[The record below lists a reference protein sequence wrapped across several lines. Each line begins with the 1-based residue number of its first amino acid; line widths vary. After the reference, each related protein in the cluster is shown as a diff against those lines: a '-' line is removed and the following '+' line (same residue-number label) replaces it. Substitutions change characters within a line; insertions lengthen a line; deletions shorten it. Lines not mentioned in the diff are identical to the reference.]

1 MKQGTRLAWSK
12 PLGTFSALI
21 IAVIVLAAVFADV
34 VAPSDPITMYRGEVL
49 QPPSS
54 KFLLGT
60 DYLGRDLLSRI
71 IHGSRI
77 SLAVGLGAVTIS
89 LVLGVPLGMA
99 SAYFSGRFDMV
110 VQRVMDAAQAFPGI
124 VFALAILAA
133 LGPSLSNVTI
143 AISFGLIPRNNR
155 VVRGAVFSEKNN
167 VYVEAA
173 RSIGASENRIMWRHI
188 MPNVT
193 APVIII
199 AATELGS
206 AILSEAGLSFL
217 GLGVPS
223 PLPSWGGMLGGK
235 ARTYLMFAP
244 WTAVFPGLAISLAV
258 LGWNLLGDALRDI
271 WDPRLRGA

>member
-1 MKQGTRLAWSK
+1 LKQGTRLAWSK